1 MKKNESNTAK
11 LNSNFTGMMAVVMLS
26 VLFMVIGIVMYA
38 YPNMQIKNFTY
49 VISGFFLVGGAWEV
63 CRYFLKEEYR
73 NVANYD
79 FSAGLLLLIIG
90 VISIIKEAAVTE
102 RIYLLLGALALIQ
115 GIILV
120 QYLVDL
126 IALKSPF
133 FSMMLVLAAAQ
144 ICLSICI
151 LLDMGGYFSEP
162 NFVLFISLFVSGLI
176 GLLALFVV
184 ALRIRKFEQL
194 EVKHKLRELED
205 DFTDFTPSKKK
216 VSEDY
221 SDFTSFGA
229 SDKKTKNE
237 DYFEDEG
244 IEDDEPEV
252 DSSSLKQKILSLK
265 SRRKSKEANDSI
277 FEDEEVM

>member
-1 MKKNESNTAK
+1 MNKNESKTAK

-26 VLFMVIGIVMYA
+26 VLFIVIGVVMYA
-38 YPNMQIKNFTY
+38 YPNMQLKNFTY

-90 VISIIKEAAVTE
+90 CISIIKEAAFTD
-102 RIYLLLGALALIQ
+102 RIYLLLGALALVQ

-120 QYLVDL
+120 QYTVDMV
-126 IALKSPF
+126 ALKSSF
-133 FSMMLVLAAAQ
+133 WSLMLILAAAQ
-144 ICLSICI
+144 IALSVCI

-162 NFVLFISLFVSGLI
+162 NWVLFGSLFISGII
-176 GLLALFVV
+176 GLLSLFVV
-184 ALRIRKFEQL
+184 ALRIRKFEQS

-205 DFTDFTPSKKK
+205 DFTDYLPAKNAS
-216 VSEDY
+216 VDY
-221 SDFTSFGA
+221 SDYDSFA
-229 SDKKTKNE
+229 NKT

-265 SRRKSKEANDSI
+265 SKRKAKENNDSI

>member
-1 MKKNESNTAK
+1 MNKNESKTAK

-26 VLFMVIGIVMYA
+26 VLFIVIGVVMYA
-38 YPNMQIKNFTY
+38 YPNMQLKNFTY

-90 VISIIKEAAVTE
+90 CISIIKEAAFTD
-102 RIYLLLGALALIQ
+102 RIYLLLGALALVQ

-120 QYLVDL
+120 QYTVDMV
-126 IALKSPF
+126 ALKSSF
-133 FSMMLVLAAAQ
+133 WSLMLILAAAQ
-144 ICLSICI
+144 IALSVCI

-162 NFVLFISLFVSGLI
+162 NWVLFGSLFISGII
-176 GLLALFVV
+176 GLLSLFVV
-184 ALRIRKFEQL
+184 ALRIRKFEQS

-205 DFTDFTPSKKK
+205 DFTDYLPAKNAS
-216 VSEDY
+216 VDY
-221 SDFTSFGA
+221 SDYDSFA
-229 SDKKTKNE
+229 NKT

-244 IEDDEPEV
+244 IEDYEPEV

-265 SRRKSKEANDSI
+265 SKRKAKENNDSI

>member
-1 MKKNESNTAK
+1 MNKNESKTAK

-26 VLFMVIGIVMYA
+26 VLFIVIGVVMYA
-38 YPNMQIKNFTY
+38 YPDMQLKNFTY

-79 FSAGLLLLIIG
+79 FSAGVLLLIIG
-90 VISIIKEAAVTE
+90 CISIMKEVAFTE
-102 RIYLLLGALALIQ
+102 RIYFLLGALVLVQ

-120 QYLVDL
+120 QYTVDMV
-126 IALKSPF
+126 ALKSSF
-133 FSMMLVLAAAQ
+133 WSLMLILAAAQ
-144 ICLSICI
+144 IALSVCI

-162 NFVLFISLFVSGLI
+162 NWVLFGSLLVSGII
-176 GLLALFVV
+176 GLLSLFVV
-184 ALRIRKFEQL
+184 ALRIRRFEQS

-205 DFTDFTPSKKK
+205 DFTDYLPKEKGG
-216 VSEDY
+216 SEDY
-221 SDFTSFGA
+221 FDDSYS
-229 SDKKTKNE
+229 SNTKNKE

-244 IEDDEPEV
+244 IEDDEPEL
-252 DSSSLKQKILSLK
+252 DTSSLKQKILSLK
-265 SRRKSKEANDSI
+265 SKRKRKENNDSI